1 MNRWLWWLADPLLI
15 RMRSRLQHLETF
27 NPPRELAIR
36 YRASAVF
43 GPTVSF
49 LSSAEVIN
57 YGARENLRIGEYC
70 HIAGQLSINRPG
82 GRLSIGSNCFV
93 GPQSRIWAID
103 EIEIGNFVLISH
115 LVDIHDS
122 DSHPLEASLRRQY
135 PIDLFERKRPVDFKH
150 VSSAPVRIEDDVWIG
165 FKSTVLKG
173 VTIGR
178 GAIIAAASLVTKN
191 VEPFTLVAGNPAR
204 VVRTLEARV

>member
-70 HIAGQLSINRPG
+70 HI
-82 GRLSIGSNCFV
+82 
-93 GPQSRIWAID
+93 
-103 EIEIGNFVLISH
+103 VLISH

-204 VVRTLEARV
+204 VVRTLEARVTT